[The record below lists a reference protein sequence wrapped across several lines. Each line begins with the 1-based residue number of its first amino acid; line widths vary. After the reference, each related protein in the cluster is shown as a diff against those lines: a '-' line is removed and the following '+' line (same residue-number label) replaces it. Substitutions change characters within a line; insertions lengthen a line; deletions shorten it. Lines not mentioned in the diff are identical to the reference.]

1 MNTRHWDNDLS
12 IPDLLKL
19 EPAPPSISLTFVRS
33 GLDGRVTGYAEVR
46 TYYSMWILSVESFG
60 ITRHPRHEARLD

>member
-1 MNTRHWDNDLS
+1 MNIRHWDHDLS

-19 EPAPPSISLTFVRS
+19 ELAPPSTSLTFVRS

-46 TYYSMWILSVESFG
+46 NYYLTWILGVEFFG
-60 ITRHPRHEARLD
+60 ITRHPRQERQLD

>member
-1 MNTRHWDNDLS
+1 MKIRHWDHDLS

-46 TYYSMWILSVESFG
+46 TYHLMWIMSVEPFG
-60 ITRHPRHEARLD
+60 ITRHPRHNAQLD